1 MRILPGWHPMVV
13 HFPLALVVTAA
24 SFLLMA
30 RLLRQE
36 HYTATLATVGT
47 WNLCLGAIAALFAL
61 ATGLA
66 AAIDLHVGP
75 AARQAISLH
84 VKWAIFTT
92 LALVLLAVWRGAG
105 SAQQSRPSW
114 VFVGILLAATA
125 ALMVTGYRGGQN
137 VYRYGVG
144 VHTVRTTVPREI
156 SFLSGEWAASQVD
169 RSPGGSH
176 YPYAI
181 DDYQNAFGAK
191 FRRALRCTRSM
202 CQFLDQPIRVIDM
215 PQRFGDARDVHGH
228 RPVLAA
234 VVAKIPA
241 QRLDVSVENQADS
254 LAVAS
259 DHGRA

>member
-24 SFLLMA
+24 SFLLTA
-30 RLLRQE
+30 RLLRQGR
-36 HYTATLATVGT
+36 HAATLATVGT

-114 VFVGILLAATA
+114 VFVGMLLAATA
-125 ALMVTGYRGGQN
+125 ALIVTGYRGGQN

-144 VHTVRTTVPREI
+144 VHTVRTTVPRDGWGVTAY
-156 SFLSGEWAASQVD
+156 LT
-169 RSPGGSH
+169 P
-176 YPYAI
+176 
-181 DDYQNAFGAK
+181 
-191 FRRALRCTRSM
+191 SM
-202 CQFLDQPIRVIDM
+202 CQFFNQPIRVIDM

-241 QRLDVSVENQADS
+241 Q
-254 LAVAS
+254 
-259 DHGRA
+259 